1 MSRKCPYCGEFVPS
15 NSLNCPKCYKSIPRE
30 EYTVKE
36 DIKTGTIPNDR
47 APSVHVFNRKTVMF
61 LALIPAAIGLMG
73 LGQIYEREY
82 NKGVKFLIAGIIL
95 FVSIVLLI
103 TNFDSFGG
111 GKFLAV
117 ALAIFL
123 FILFIGTYV
132 VQAFDA
138 IVRSLIPV
146 SVRF

>member
-1 MSRKCPYCGEFVPS
+1 M
-15 NSLNCPKCYKSIPRE
+15 I
-30 EYTVKE
+30 
-36 DIKTGTIPNDR
+36 
-47 APSVHVFNRKTVMF
+47 

-73 LGQIYEREY
+73 LGQIYMKEY
-82 NKGVKFLIAGIIL
+82 GKGVRFLIVGMLI
-95 FVSIVLLI
+95 FVSIVALI
-103 TNFDSFGG
+103 TNFDSFGN

-117 ALAIFL
+117 ALTIFL

-146 SVRF
+146 SLRF

>member
-1 MSRKCPYCGEFVPS
+1 MSRKCPYCGEYVPS

-30 EYTVKE
+30 EFKVEE
-36 DIKTGTIPNDR
+36 DIRTGSVPNDK
-47 APSVHVFNRKTVMF
+47 APSVQVFNRRIVMI

-73 LGQIYEREY
+73 LGQIYMKEY
-82 NKGVKFLIAGIIL
+82 GKGVRFLIVGILI
-95 FVSIVLLI
+95 FVSIVALI
-103 TNFDSFGG
+103 TNFDSFGN

-117 ALAIFL
+117 ALTIFL

-146 SVRF
+146 SLRF